1 MTERYQ
7 VNPTFNNIYWIWDYR
22 TPMGKS
28 LFYVKNKE
36 TAESICKYLNT
47 MENHITEISKENIK
61 IKQTI
66 QDMMTSERTE
76 LGRSVLRQLW
86 EQIQ

>member
-47 MENHITEISKENIK
+47 METHITKLEKKLAFADKLIDDLGHEEMNRQWGEYNNEHK
-61 IKQTI
+61 I
-66 QDMMTSERTE
+66 
-76 LGRSVLRQLW
+76 
-86 EQIQ
+86 